1 MMGGV
6 ENHPAELSPT
16 RKRLVAPLLL
26 IANPASGRHDKS
38 LILKELCEFLRTE
51 DLAVNPQLTTSASHT
66 RQLVARHG
74 PDSSVMLVL
83 GGDGTIHDAANGLPP
98 KLAPPIIGIP
108 YGTEN
113 LLAVVLGWRNH
124 PSHVL
129 DTIRNGKTE
138 RLDVV
143 RINDGPERFL
153 MVGGAGFDAQVLHYL
168 EHKRKGRISRAH
180 YTLPMLK
187 AIWYYDYPPIRVVAD
202 GELVVDEPAVVL
214 LGNIPRYG
222 LKLPI
227 FDRARWND
235 GMIDVCIYR
244 GRHRRHLLMHLF
256 RTYMNRHRDH
266 PSVSYL
272 QARHVRIECER
283 ALPMEFDGDVNGCT
297 PVELTVEPTSLKV
310 ILPPE

>member
-1 MMGGV
+1 MD
-6 ENHPAELSPT
+6 
-16 RKRLVAPLLL
+16 APLLL
-26 IANPASGRHDKS
+26 IANPVSGQYDKS
-38 LILKELCEFLRTE
+38 RIVKELCDFFRAAG
-51 DLAVNPQLTTSASHT
+51 LAVNPQLTASAAHA

-74 PDSSVMLVL
+74 PDSSVMLVV
-83 GGDGTIHDAANGLPP
+83 GGDGTIHDAANGLSPQ
-98 KLAPPIIGIP
+98 LAPPMLGIP
-108 YGTEN
+108 SGTEN
-113 LLAVVLGWRNH
+113 LLANVLGWRNE
-124 PSHVL
+124 PNHVL

-153 MVGGAGFDAQVLHYL
+153 MVGGAGFDAQVLQYL

-187 AIWYYDYPPIRVVAD
+187 TIWYYDYPTIRVIAD
-202 GELVVDEPAVVL
+202 GELIVDEPAVVL
-214 LGNIPRYG
+214 VGNIPRYG

-227 FDRARWND
+227 FGSARWND
-235 GMIDVCIYR
+235 GLIDVCIYR
-244 GRHRRHLLMHLF
+244 GRHRGHLLMHLL

-283 ALPMEFDGDVNGCT
+283 ELPVEFDGDVNGCT
-297 PVELTVEPTSLKV
+297 PVELTVEPASLKV
-310 ILPPE
+310 ILPPVT